1 VRTRLALL
9 AAATLAT
16 GTIAAAPATTVAA
29 GPGAPITAETDA
41 FELAT
46 DDIGDWGE
54 AVDPSPEFAQVGHL
68 LGQDI
73 VSAGVRV
80 ADGGETIEFTMEVTF
95 LPGNGG
101 VPEGTRYTL
110 NYLVD
115 GEFVELDGKFLNY
128 SRGACDPTSGQCDP
142 ANGKLPRD
150 PGEAPFSIRGNCTT
164 DDTAANITSCQELA
178 LVTAD
183 FDPRTRT
190 ITIPVPASLLE
201 VTQCSVIET
210 GTNLFGGFGSA
221 APSAFF
227 TSSAMPL
234 DTISNFFTDPF
245 VIPSEDADAPC

>member
-9 AAATLAT
+9 AAAALAT
-16 GTIAAAPATTVAA
+16 GTVAAAPASTTVVG
-29 GPGAPITAETDA
+29 GPGEATTAGTDYYE
-41 FELAT
+41 FAT
-46 DDIGDWGE
+46 DEIGDWGRE
-54 AVDPSPEFAQVGHL
+54 VDSSPEFAQVGHL

-73 VSAGVRV
+73 VSSGVQV
-80 ADGGETIEFTMEVTF
+80 TDGGETIEFTLEVSF

-110 NYLVD
+110 NYTVD

-164 DDTAANITSCQELA
+164 DGTANVTTCQELA
-178 LVTAD
+178 LVSAD

-190 ITIPVPASLLE
+190 ITVPVPAELLG
-201 VTQCSVIET
+201 VTQCSVIAT
-210 GTNLFGGFGSA
+210 GSNLFGGFGSA

-227 TSSAMPL
+227 TSSLMPL
-234 DTISNFFTDPF
+234 DTIENFFTDPF
-245 VIPSEDADAPC
+245 VIPSEDEDAPC

>member
-1 VRTRLALL
+1 MRTRLALL

-29 GPGAPITAETDA
+29 GPGAPITAETDPYEFA
-41 FELAT
+41 SDA
-46 DDIGDWGE
+46 IGDWGE
-54 AVDPSPEFAQVGHL
+54 AVDSSPEFAQVGHL

-73 VSAGVRV
+73 VSSGVQV
-80 ADGGETIEFTMEVTF
+80 VDGGETVEFTMEVTF

-142 ANGKLPRD
+142 AGGKLPRD

-164 DDTAANITSCQELA
+164 DGTANVTTCQELA
-178 LVTAD
+178 LVSAD
-183 FDPRTRT
+183 FDPAART
-190 ITIPVPASLLE
+190 ITIPVPASLLG

-234 DTISNFFTDPF
+234 DTISNFFADPF